1 MKNLKKYLSVF
12 AVLAVITAVVI
23 SAFSGFT
30 ENDDETVSVKN
41 IGVTVHFLDV
51 GQGDSEFIELP
62 EGKCMLIDASTAE
75 YGDDIVSTVQDLGYD
90 KIDYLVA
97 THPHADH
104 IGGMAQVIESLDIG
118 EIYMPKAVS
127 TTKTFENL
135 LETISNKNLQITTAT
150 AGKEICTYSDVT
162 AKFLAP
168 VSDSYDE
175 TNDYSAVV
183 KITYGDN
190 SFLFMGDAEKLSED
204 EMLANDIYSLEAD
217 VLKIGHHGSSSST
230 GTAFLQAV
238 NPQYAVISC
247 GEGNSY
253 GHPHKETLDLLE
265 SFEVMIFRTDTDG
278 SITVSC
284 DGSGDYD
291 INCGG

>member
-12 AVLAVITAVVI
+12 AVLAVITGVVI
-23 SAFSGFT
+23 SAFNGFP

-41 IGVTVHFLDV
+41 TGVTVHFLDV
-51 GQGDSEFIELP
+51 GQGDSEFVELP

-75 YGDDIVSTVQDLGYD
+75 YGDDIVSTVQGLGYD

-135 LETISNKNLQITTAT
+135 LETISHKNLQITTAT

-204 EMLANDIYSLEAD
+204 EMLANDIYSLNAD
-217 VLKIGHHGSSSST
+217 VLKVGHHGSSSST

-238 NPQYAVISC
+238 NPKYAVISC

-253 GHPHKETLDLLE
+253 GHPHKETVDLLN
-265 SFEVMIFRTDTDG
+265 SFEVAIFRTDKDG
-278 SITVSC
+278 TVTVRC
-284 DGSGDYD
+284 DSKGNYD
-291 INCGG
+291 VTTGG

>member
-135 LETISNKNLQITTAT
+135 LETISRKNLQITTAT

-230 GTAFLQAV
+230 GTEFLQAV

>member
-1 MKNLKKYLSVF
+1 MKNLKKYLSVI

-30 ENDDETVSVKN
+30 ENDDEAVSVKN

-135 LETISNKNLQITTAT
+135 LETISRKNLQITTAT

-230 GTAFLQAV
+230 GTEFLQAV